1 MKNNI
6 VSRELLRKQIINHG
20 VTLGEYAPGRY
31 MRMMLDIREAL
42 QRDDVLAVT
51 GELMWERIKKYNP
64 TVIYGCGYGSVNI
77 LISTKIAAEKEGTSL
92 MVLIVRETRK
102 ETNRFRLV
110 EGPRPKKGSIAVFLD
125 DIINSG
131 TTYRTALLK
140 LAEEDIEL
148 NTIAVGCIYDFWSFK
163 GSRRL
168 EAQGMAVERI
178 FTRHD
183 IGDTRIDS
191 EKPVVKE
198 IVWRH
203 LAHNTK
209 SLDWGKPPPTIY
221 TDKVYFA
228 NDSHK
233 IFCHDIKSG
242 EIIWEFTGPK
252 PDWSKGIGSKL
263 VIDNDYLYFTSYD
276 GCLYKL
282 HAETGNVIWH
292 SYLDMYLHSTPFIA
306 GDSIYVGTE
315 GGIANQRGDIVCL
328 DTNTGITK
336 WRFPTN
342 HVVPCSPNLIFGQ
355 VICGSNDRNLYSINP
370 SNGLLNWKLEDVGE
384 IKGRASYIDDVIL
397 VSNERGKLY
406 GVSLEGKILWVRS
419 TGTFTHHQFLEV
431 NQEEG
436 LVYIVN
442 RDGLAAAYDKHGNQ
456 IWLRKLRGSGNWN
469 IRFIKNELIIITI
482 TGHINLLNPKTGDR
496 IKSNQ
501 LGYNTNT
508 PPDFDDDYIAVHS
521 LKQGFYIYRRN
532 ND

>member
-1 MKNNI
+1 
-6 VSRELLRKQIINHG
+6 
-20 VTLGEYAPGRY
+20 
-31 MRMMLDIREAL
+31 
-42 QRDDVLAVT
+42 
-51 GELMWERIKKYNP
+51 
-64 TVIYGCGYGSVNI
+64 
-77 LISTKIAAEKEGTSL
+77 
-92 MVLIVRETRK
+92 
-102 ETNRFRLV
+102 
-110 EGPRPKKGSIAVFLD
+110 
-125 DIINSG
+125 
-131 TTYRTALLK
+131 
-140 LAEEDIEL
+140 
-148 NTIAVGCIYDFWSFK
+148 
-163 GSRRL
+163 
-168 EAQGMAVERI
+168 
-178 FTRHD
+178 
-183 IGDTRIDS
+183 
-191 EKPVVKE
+191 
-198 IVWRH
+198 
-203 LAHNTK
+203 
-209 SLDWGKPPPTIY
+209 
-221 TDKVYFA
+221 
-228 NDSHK
+228 
-233 IFCHDIKSG
+233 
-242 EIIWEFTGPK
+242 
-252 PDWSKGIGSKL
+252 
-263 VIDNDYLYFTSYD
+263 
-276 GCLYKL
+276 
-282 HAETGNVIWH
+282 
-292 SYLDMYLHSTPFIA
+292 
-306 GDSIYVGTE
+306 
-315 GGIANQRGDIVCL
+315 
-328 DTNTGITK
+328 
-336 WRFPTN
+336 
-342 HVVPCSPNLIFGQ
+342 VPCSPNLIFGQ